1 METTARPGPSEK
13 AAAAGGFGR
22 GLASFLGGRWVIIF
36 LVLETVY
43 FCLKAPGFA
52 NLNSA
57 QILLFYGTQVFLL
70 AVGELFVVVTGGI
83 DLSVGY
89 ILGFASIIFIKLV
102 GWLSAAG
109 MAPLLVTLLGV
120 AGALLVGLIPGL
132 INGALVAYL
141 NVPPFIAT
149 FSMLGVCHGVS
160 ELIINGVYA
169 MGLPQFAANF
179 GSGRLLYVVPGG
191 PTSLFNR
198 PNVERGAT
206 VFQIGP
212 NIVLAAIVVIAI
224 FAFVLSR
231 SKFGRHLYAIGG
243 NVDAALRSGIP
254 VKRRLV
260 QVYALSSFL
269 ASLAGIAYA
278 FMYVS
283 GKPDAGASLLLDSI
297 AAVMIGGASMF
308 GGSGTVIRTMVGALI
323 IAVLEQGLR
332 MSGTPTFNTYILVGA
347 ILVLAVIMERYMPQ
361 TRK

>member
-1 METTARPGPSEK
+1 MDNASSAHPSDAKAPG
-13 AAAAGGFGR
+13 GLRR
-22 GLASFLGGRWVIIF
+22 GLVSILAGRWVIIF

-43 FCLKAPGFA
+43 FCFRAHGFA
-52 NLNSA
+52 DLNSA

-89 ILGFASIIFIKLV
+89 VLGFASIISIKLIV
-102 GWLSAAG
+102 WLTAAG
-109 MAPLLVTLLGV
+109 VGPLPATLLGV
-120 AGALLVGLIPGL
+120 AGTLLVGLVPGL
-132 INGALVAYL
+132 INGWLVAYL

-179 GSGRLLYVVPGG
+179 GSGRLLYIVPGG
-191 PTSLFNR
+191 PTSFFSR
-198 PNVERGAT
+198 PDVERGT
-206 VFQIGP
+206 TMLQIGP
-212 NIVLAAIVVIAI
+212 NIVVVGIVVIAM
-224 FAFVLSR
+224 FAFVLARSR
-231 SKFGRHLYAIGG
+231 FGRHLYAIGG
-243 NVDAALRSGIP
+243 NVDAATRSGVP
-254 VKRRLV
+254 VRRRLIE
-260 QVYALSSFL
+260 VYALSSFL

-283 GKPDAGASLLLDSI
+283 GKADAGASLLLDSI

-332 MSGTPTFNTYILVGA
+332 MSGTPTFNTYIYVGA

-361 TRK
+361 TRR